1 MTYERLAY
9 DDQDSTGQMH
19 VDCTACAARMGL
31 PDRRISLDDV
41 QQAPSIDFADF
52 PREIRKPEITVD
64 DATALLASQLH
75 LHLD

>member
-9 DDQDSTGQMH
+9 DDADTTVKMH
-19 VDCTACAARMGL
+19 SDCDACASQMGFARPQIL
-31 PDRRISLDDV
+31 PEALGE
-41 QQAPSIDFADF
+41 APSIAYEDF

-64 DATALLASQLH
+64 EATALLAAQLH

>member
-9 DDQDSTGQMH
+9 DDADTTVKMH
-19 VDCTACAARMGL
+19 SDCTACASQMGFPRTQIL
-31 PDRRISLDDV
+31 PEALED
-41 QQAPSIDFADF
+41 APSIAYDDF

-64 DATALLASQLH
+64 DATALLAAQLH